1 MLSTRFRT
9 WENASVSNSDLP
21 MRHDQRSEWVRAAA
35 EKPRAAD
42 QAMLFRSVRHIHF
55 VGIGGIGMSGI
66 AEVLISIGETFRV
79 TGSDLRKSWVTDR
92 LESMGAT
99 VWEGHR
105 AENIAGADV
114 LVISSAIR
122 SDNPEVVAARQRQ
135 IPVIPRAEMLAEL
148 MRLYRHGIA
157 VAGTHGKTTTTSM
170 IAHIMTSAGF
180 DPAVVVGGRVAHLGS
195 NARLGRGDYIAVEAD
210 ESDESL
216 LMLTPTIAVLTNVDR
231 DHLDHFSGGI
241 EQIKQCFAKFVN
253 RVPFYG
259 TIVLCLDDVNVQAII
274 PQITRRAISYGLAA
288 QADISASGIEPDPA
302 FGSRFNVSAF
312 GKEMGEVNIA
322 VPGLHNVYNAL
333 ASIAVGLDLGI
344 EFETLAAALGQFRG
358 ADRRF
363 QVKGEK
369 SGVLVV
375 DDYGHHPTEI
385 KATLEAAR
393 TSGRRVV
400 VLFQPH
406 RYTRTRD
413 LLDEFAR
420 SFYGADV
427 LLVTDIYAASEEP
440 IEGVTAAALVDE
452 VERFGHR
459 NAAYIGQISGAA
471 LKLREAVRSGD
482 LVLTLGAGNV
492 NQVADELLRIL

>member
-1 MLSTRFRT
+1 
-9 WENASVSNSDLP
+9 
-21 MRHDQRSEWVRAAA
+21 
-35 EKPRAAD
+35 
-42 QAMLFRSVRHIHF
+42 MLFRSVRHIHF
-55 VGIGGIGMSGI
+55 VGVGGIGMSGI
-66 AEVLISIGETFRV
+66 AEVLLSIGENFRV
-79 TGSDLRKSWVTDR
+79 TGSDLKKSSITDR

-99 VWEGHR
+99 IWEGHKG
-105 AENIAGADV
+105 ENAAGADV
-114 LVISSAIR
+114 VVISSAIR
-122 SDNPEVVAARQRQ
+122 ENNPEVVAARQRQ

-157 VAGTHGKTTTTSM
+157 IAGTHGKTTTTSM
-170 IAHIMTSAGF
+170 IAHLMTTAGL

-195 NARLGRGDYIAVEAD
+195 NARLGRGDYIVVEAD

-241 EQIKQCFAKFVN
+241 EQIKQCFATFVN

-259 TIVLCLDDVNVQAII
+259 TIVLCLDDPNVQAII
-274 PQITRRAISYGLAA
+274 PQITRRTISYGLAA
-288 QADISASGIEPDPA
+288 QADISASNIEQDPA
-302 FGSRFNVSAF
+302 FGSRFRVSAF
-312 GKEMGEVNIA
+312 GKEVGEISLA
-322 VPGLHNVYNAL
+322 VPGLHNVYNPL
-333 ASIAVGLDLGI
+333 AAVAVGLDLGI
-344 EFETLAAALGQFRG
+344 EFQKLAAALSQFRG

-413 LLDEFAR
+413 LLEEFAR
-420 SFYGADV
+420 SFYGADI
-427 LLVTDIYAASEEP
+427 LLITDIYAASEEP
-440 IEGVTAAALVDE
+440 IEGITAAVLADQ

-459 NAAYIGQISGAA
+459 NAVYIGQISGAA
-471 LKLREAVRSGD
+471 ARLAEMVRSGD

-492 NQVADELLRIL
+492 NHVADELLSVL